1 MRLKNMRTLMT
12 QTMTMDTLKTA
23 MRELLNA
30 HAEYLLDMFQA
41 ECPGITQDE
50 AVERALIDIATAD
63 VLKHIN
69 DNLEIP
75 PVTELE
81 IKGENITK
89 NIADMEINIGNDI
102 NYIDKLFNR
111 PVFLAGECM
120 NSCGGNGVYTCVDMQ
135 YTFLTMD
142 GRWQSVNAD
151 IIQEFSDN
159 SELYFKLKMY
169 NTASY
174 DTYYGLEYLKDL
186 IPPDYEY
193 VLYDY
198 I

>member
-1 MRLKNMRTLMT
+1 
-12 QTMTMDTLKTA
+12 
-23 MRELLNA
+23 
-30 HAEYLLDMFQA
+30 
-41 ECPGITQDE
+41 
-50 AVERALIDIATAD
+50 
-63 VLKHIN
+63 
-69 DNLEIP
+69 
-75 PVTELE
+75 
-81 IKGENITK
+81 
-89 NIADMEINIGNDI
+89 
-102 NYIDKLFNR
+102 
-111 PVFLAGECM
+111 
-120 NSCGGNGVYTCVDMQ
+120 
-135 YTFLTMD
+135 MD

-193 VLYDY
+193 VLYNY